1 MASASSN
8 KAKVKSGNKSVGNQG
23 ANNDE
28 NNGVSNSTASRRENS
43 ASTRDN
49 AIHLS
54 FTFVFWSLVSTFS
67 IAFGS
72 GYAARRLLIQQ
83 LAAGHPQLLQIPIL
97 PTIPKHPEINA
108 AAAAALPPPKV
119 RDDKEVPSTHY
130 SSKITNTTASAS
142 AHTILLE
149 KRTSSHTKP
158 IASPVTDKSNG
169 TTGKWQECAVDENY
183 EAQGETCQVSKETS
197 AKYDGKHTE
206 DDTQEEEEEEE
217 APHLP
222 AGQHLLVDIKN
233 VNRDFLNSEPR
244 LAQAMV
250 DVVWESDLTLLS
262 YHCHSLLPMGVSCVG
277 VLLESHISFHTWPE
291 AGVITLD
298 LFTCGSGLLLPIL
311 PIIERLFAIPDEPI
325 KGDQSS
331 EPTTMIW
338 VHKLRGFRPQDDATS
353 KFLGQ
358 SDLATDL
365 LGVMDLDMKKQV
377 RFLITDV
384 FTPTFFYVLLKFT
397 DSTLGFLFL

>member
-1 MASASSN
+1 MVSASSN
-8 KAKVKSGNKSVGNQG
+8 NSTVKSGSKGVGSPMRSNDKS
-23 ANNDE
+23 
-28 NNGVSNSTASRRENS
+28 NGVTRNTASRRDNLE
-43 ASTRDN
+43 STKDN

-54 FTFVFWSLVSTFS
+54 FSFAFWSLASIFS

-72 GYAARRLLIQQ
+72 GYVARKMLIQQ
-83 LAAGHPQLLQIPIL
+83 LAAGHPQLLQIPTP
-97 PTIPKHPEINA
+97 PTIPLQESN
-108 AAAAALPPPKV
+108 AAALPAPKV

-142 AHTILLE
+142 AHSILLE
-149 KRTSSHTKP
+149 KKTSSHTKP
-158 IASPVTDKSNG
+158 TAPALTDKGNAA
-169 TTGKWQECAVDENY
+169 GKWLECAVDENY
-183 EAQGETCQVSKETS
+183 EAQEESCQVSKETS
-197 AKYDGKHTE
+197 AIYDEQNSE
-206 DDTQEEEEEEE
+206 DDTEEEEE

-311 PIIERLFAIPDEPI
+311 PIIERLFAVPDELVE
-325 KGDQSS
+325 GDQSS
-331 EPTTMIW
+331 EPPTMIW

-353 KFLGQ
+353 KFLGL

-377 RFLITDV
+377 RFLISSV
-384 FTPTFFYVLLKFT
+384 FTSLSLCFEVHMFH
-397 DSTLGFLFL
+397 SSIRFL